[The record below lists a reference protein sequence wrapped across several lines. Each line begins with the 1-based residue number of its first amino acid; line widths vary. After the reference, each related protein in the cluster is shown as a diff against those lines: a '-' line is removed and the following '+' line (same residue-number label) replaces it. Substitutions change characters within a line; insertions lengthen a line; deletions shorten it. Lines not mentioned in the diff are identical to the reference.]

1 MTCQLPGLSPTANK
15 LTFILEEERIAMPY
29 KFLDIV
35 ATPSVQAAQAANG
48 SRQMWERF
56 KGHRTFDRFTEN
68 EVAFIEERDSF
79 YMASVSES
87 GWPYV
92 QHRGGPP
99 GFLKVLDDKTLAFPD
114 FRGNLQYISVGN
126 VAADDR
132 VALIMV
138 DYPNRARLKILAHM
152 EVRDLA
158 ADPELAARLALPGYK
173 AKIERAFAL
182 YLETFDW
189 NCPQHITPRYTESD
203 IAVAVASLTT
213 RIAELEAENQA
224 LRAQI
229 ATRTGAAQTG

>member
-1 MTCQLPGLSPTANK
+1 MA
-15 LTFILEEERIAMPY
+15 Y

-48 SRQMWERF
+48 SRQMWEHF

-68 EVAFIEERDSF
+68 ESAFIEARDSF
-79 YMASVSES
+79 YIASVSES

-99 GFLKVLDDKTLAFPD
+99 GFIKVLDDKTLAFPD
-114 FRGNLQYISVGN
+114 FRGNLQYISLGN
-126 VAADDR
+126 VTADDR

-173 AKIERAFAL
+173 GKVERAFVL
-182 YLETFDW
+182 HLETFDW

-203 IAVAVASLTT
+203 IAAAVASLTN
-213 RIAELEAENQA
+213 RIAELEAENRA
-224 LRAQI
+224 LRAQVG
-229 ATRTGAAQTG
+229 APVGADHTG